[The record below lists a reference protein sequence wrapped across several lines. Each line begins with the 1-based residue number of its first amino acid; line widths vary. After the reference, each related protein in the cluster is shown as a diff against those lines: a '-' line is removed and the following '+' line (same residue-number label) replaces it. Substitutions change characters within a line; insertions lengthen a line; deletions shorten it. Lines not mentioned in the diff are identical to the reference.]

1 MQTAD
6 VPQVAS
12 TRKLLPEMPYVTAAR
27 PAPFAGPKASTA
39 ALAASVTPGD
49 YMYLK
54 GAGRVQSGW
63 LTLADKSARGYG
75 TMGQSE
81 APVSYI
87 NPVQEAAELKCVGIY
102 LGIIAYPLVD
112 QVKGY
117 LSLSVNPVEWSPYP
131 LIANERK
138 TAPVGPFAREAAAF
152 FAAGAASIALVGM
165 SLF

>member
-63 LTLADKSARGYG
+63 LTLAVDSMRGYG
-75 TMGQSE
+75 TMGQAAS
-81 APVSYI
+81 PVSYI
-87 NPVQEAAELKCVGIY
+87 NPLQEAVAASCNPIY
-102 LGIIAYPLVD
+102 LGVIAYPLMD
-112 QVKGY
+112 QANGY
-117 LSLSVNPVEWSPYP
+117 LTLK
-131 LIANERK
+131 IK
-138 TAPVGPFAREAAAF
+138 T
-152 FAAGAASIALVGM
+152 STW
-165 SLF
+165 